1 MTIGA
6 LQIPNGEITDG
17 TITISIVTLN
27 ELIEKVQQLEER
39 IIELN
44 I

>member
-1 MTIGA
+1 MTIGS
-6 LQIPNGEITDG
+6 LQISNGEITDG

-39 IIELN
+39 IIE
-44 I
+44 